1 MKRIPLSKLAWV
13 AAAAIL
19 LPAITFANQT
29 PSTAARPA
37 ALAQK
42 AHASKAMGGHWG
54 KSTAHRID
62 VNSATREELMTLQG
76 VDGATADK
84 IIEGRPW
91 KNAQALVEKNVLTK
105 TDFAKDKSR
114 IMAKRPAAPAK
125 TK

>member
-1 MKRIPLSKLAWV
+1 MKRIPLSKVVWV

-19 LPAITFANQT
+19 LPAITFAT
-29 PSTAARPA
+29 PATTTQPA
-37 ALAQK
+37 MAQK
-42 AHASKAMGGHWG
+42 AHAAKPVSASHWG
-54 KSTAHRID
+54 KSAVHRID

-76 VDGATADK
+76 VDGAAADK

-105 TDFAKDKSR
+105 NDFAKDKSR

>member
-1 MKRIPLSKLAWV
+1 MKRIPLSRLAWL

-19 LPAITFANQT
+19 LPAITFAT
-29 PSTAARPA
+29 PATTTQPA
-37 ALAQK
+37 MAQK
-42 AHASKAMGGHWG
+42 AHATKAMGGHWG
-54 KSTAHRID
+54 KSTVHRID

-76 VDGATADK
+76 VDGAAADK

-91 KNAQALVEKNVLTK
+91 KNSQALVEKNVLTK

>member
-1 MKRIPLSKLAWV
+1 MKRIPLSKVAWV

-19 LPAITFANQT
+19 LPAITFAT
-29 PSTAARPA
+29 PATTTTQPA
-37 ALAQK
+37 VAQK
-42 AHASKAMGGHWG
+42 AHTAKPVSASHWG
-54 KSTAHRID
+54 KPAVHRID

-105 TDFAKDKSR
+105 NDFAKDKSR
-114 IMAKRPAAPAK
+114 IMAKRLPARAK
-125 TK
+125 AK